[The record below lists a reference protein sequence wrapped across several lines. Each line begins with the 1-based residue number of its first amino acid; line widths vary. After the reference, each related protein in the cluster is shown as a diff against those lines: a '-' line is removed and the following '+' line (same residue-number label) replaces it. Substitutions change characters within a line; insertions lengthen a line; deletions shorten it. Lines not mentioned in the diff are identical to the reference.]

1 MSSYDR
7 YFGSSVEERAEN
19 MATNEWQIRNIMNGR
34 RARGPAFRALP
45 PLLPQNNTHPLL
57 KFDGERHRFL
67 EKFTAI
73 APERYSRNTM
83 YCISQHY
90 ELNYESFEPL
100 YTLTFDEEI
109 QQIKDKKPV
118 NVKGCTCPY
127 FENENGDCK
136 HMRLFQILY
145 ERFQEDDDDYYSEDG
160 SEEDEDED
168 EDGSEEDEDGGS
180 EDEDGGSEEDD
191 DGSEEDSSD
200 DDGIASRVK
209 KRREG
214 TVASRVRGRRR
225 GKRQ

>member
-45 PLLPQNNTHPLL
+45 PLLPQDNTHPLL
-57 KFDGERHRFL
+57 TFDGERHRFL

-73 APERYSRNTM
+73 APERNSRNTM

-90 ELNYESFEPL
+90 ELNYVSFEPL
-100 YTLTFDEEI
+100 YTLTFDKEI
-109 QQIKDKKPV
+109 QQIKDKEPV

-127 FENENGDCK
+127 FENENGECK

-145 ERFQEDDDDYYSEDG
+145 ERFQEDDEDYYGGD
-160 SEEDEDED
+160 DEDDEDDEGD
-168 EDGSEEDEDGGS
+168 EDGGSEDEDGGS
-180 EDEDGGSEEDD
+180 EDEDGGSED
-191 DGSEEDSSD
+191 EDSSD

-214 TVASRVRGRRR
+214 NIASRVSSRRR

>member
-57 KFDGERHRFL
+57 TFDGERHRFL

-73 APERYSRNTM
+73 APERDSRNTM

-90 ELNYESFEPL
+90 ELNYVSFEPL
-100 YTLTFDEEI
+100 YTLTFDKEI

-127 FENENGDCK
+127 FENENGECK
-136 HMRLFQILY
+136 HMRLFRILY
-145 ERFQEDDDDYYSEDG
+145 KWFQEDDDDYY
-160 SEEDEDED
+160 
-168 EDGSEEDEDGGS
+168 GG
-180 EDEDGGSEEDD
+180 DDEDD
-191 DGSEEDSSD
+191 DDGSSEEDSSD
-200 DDGIASRVK
+200 DDGSSEESSSDDDGIASRLKKRKEGNIASRV
-209 KRREG
+209 
-214 TVASRVRGRRR
+214 SSRRR